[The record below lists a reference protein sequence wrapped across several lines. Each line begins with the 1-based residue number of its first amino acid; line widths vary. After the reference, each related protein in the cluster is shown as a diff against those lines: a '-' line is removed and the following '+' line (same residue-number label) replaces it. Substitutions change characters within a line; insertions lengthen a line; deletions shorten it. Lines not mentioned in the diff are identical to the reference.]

1 VTVSS
6 PASASS
12 SVSLAS
18 LAERL
23 DDAARNARAISQLS
37 EPLTLAEAYDVQ
49 RRSIERRLARGERR
63 TGLKMGFTSKAK
75 MLQMGLDELIWGRL
89 TDGMLVDDG
98 AAIDFARYVHPR
110 VEPEIAFLLKRPL
123 AGRVTMP
130 EALGAVEAV
139 CAALEIIDSRYE
151 NFKFSL
157 TDVVADNSSAS
168 GYVLG
173 PWGDPRTDVANLGMV
188 LEIDGRA
195 VAIGSSAA
203 ILDHPLRSLVA
214 AARLAAE
221 AGETLEAGWIVM
233 AGGATAAEAL
243 APGCRV
249 RLSVERLGDT
259 GFTVR

>member
-1 VTVSS
+1 
-6 PASASS
+6 
-12 SVSLAS
+12 
-18 LAERL
+18 
-23 DDAARNARAISQLS
+23 
-37 EPLTLAEAYDVQ
+37 
-49 RRSIERRLARGERR
+49 
-63 TGLKMGFTSKAK
+63 
-75 MLQMGLDELIWGRL
+75 
-89 TDGMLVDDG
+89 MLVDDG
-98 AAIDFARYVHPR
+98 AAIDFAHYVHPR
-110 VEPEIAFLLKRPL
+110 VEPEIAFLLKHPL

-173 PWGDPRTDVANLGMV
+173 PWADPHTDVANLGMV
-188 LEIDGRA
+188 LEIDGRP
-195 VAIGSSAA
+195 VQIGSSAA

-243 APGCRV
+243 APGSRV
-249 RLSVERLGDT
+249 RLSVDRLGDT